1 MTPRRDLHRA
11 VDGELSKSET
21 RRLEADP
28 RARAEL
34 DRLRAVANTPREVVR
49 PVRPPQ
55 GFKKKVLDEIR
66 KGRARPGA

>member
-28 RARAEL
+28 RALAEL
-34 DRLRAVANTPREVVR
+34 ERLKAVANAPREVVR
-49 PVRPPQ
+49 PVRAPS
-55 GFKKKVLDEIR
+55 GFRKKVLDEIR
-66 KGRARPGA
+66 KRGPESRA